1 MHLLR
6 QLLIL
11 ILLSGLTASCGLI
24 EDDAL
29 PPCEQGVY
37 LRFRYDRNLERA
49 NMFPDHVGGVS
60 VYIYDEQGKFVKKAE
75 QYKVNE
81 VSPFKVEG
89 YSMYLDLPVGR
100 YQYVVLA
107 NQKRY
112 ASTLLT
118 PGAKQ
123 RINEPAP
130 GDDITALRVDLDHA
144 SSPNADGLYP
154 IENAGMPLDTLWH
167 GMTPQPVEVQFE
179 KVTGDT
185 VYLTRDTKQI
195 NVTLRDIELP
205 TDIDVADFD
214 FRIVDRN
221 ATIRYNN
228 DVDESLPVLYTPFST
243 WNTTDRNVNPSVPA
257 VAADDSGSG
266 TPTVTGRIAHAAFM
280 TSRILYHDEAA
291 EDAQLIVRNRKTG
304 VEIIRVDL
312 ADLLSR
318 LRSNADRYYSPQE
331 FLDRGYDYNLTFFLQ
346 GNRWKYVNVEI
357 SALSWAH
364 RVQHE
369 DL

>member
-29 PPCEQGVY
+29 PPCEQGVF

-100 YQYVVLA
+100 YRYVVLA

-112 ASTLLT
+112 ANTLLT

-144 SSPNADGLYP
+144 DSPNADGLYP

-167 GMTPQPVEVQFE
+167 GMTPQPVEVRFE

-185 VYLTRDTKQI
+185 ICLTRDTKQI

-205 TDIDVADFD
+205 RDIDVADFD

-221 ATIRYNN
+221 AAIRYNN

-243 WNTTDRNVNPSVPA
+243 WNTTDRNVNPTTGTL
-257 VAADDSGSG
+257 ADGGST
-266 TPTVTGRIAHAAFM
+266 TPGRIAHAAFM
-280 TSRILYHDEAA
+280 TSRIIYHEEAS

-304 VEIIRVDL
+304 VEIIRVNL

-318 LRSNADRYYSPQE
+318 LRSNADRYYSSQE

-357 SALSWAH
+357 SVLSWAH
-364 RVQHE
+364 RVQNE